1 MYLEDKLE
9 KLENEVSMLNEK
21 MTKLDAA
28 LALTATQTFVS
39 TNEAAKKLHRS
50 RSSILDQIRK
60 GKIIAVKTC
69 SGSKH
74 SRYKISETEINRI
87 INL

>member
-1 MYLEDKLE
+1 MYLEERMKE
-9 KLENEVSMLNEK
+9 LENDVSFLTQK